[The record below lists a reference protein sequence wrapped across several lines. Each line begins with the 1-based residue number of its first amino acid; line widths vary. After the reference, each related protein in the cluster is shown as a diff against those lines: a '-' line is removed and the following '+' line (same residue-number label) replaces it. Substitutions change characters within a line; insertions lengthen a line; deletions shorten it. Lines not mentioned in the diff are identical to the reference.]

1 MLALEKEA
9 EAEAAK
15 LAKAEA
21 LHQSKQTSS
30 AVKNNT
36 SRKQQHQH
44 QQPEFILPPKRS
56 EMKSNKESG
65 SGNSINIKAPEVKIS
80 EEDARRLAIMAAVAA
95 ARLEKQ
101 LKNESDADSAS
112 RKATIDDILG
122 GGERV
127 PTKNDGTNEGSAE
140 VKGFRKQVE
149 YGPKKFIKP

>member
-1 MLALEKEA
+1 
-9 EAEAAK
+9 
-15 LAKAEA
+15 
-21 LHQSKQTSS
+21 
-30 AVKNNT
+30 
-36 SRKQQHQH
+36 
-44 QQPEFILPPKRS
+44 
-56 EMKSNKESG
+56 MKSNKESG